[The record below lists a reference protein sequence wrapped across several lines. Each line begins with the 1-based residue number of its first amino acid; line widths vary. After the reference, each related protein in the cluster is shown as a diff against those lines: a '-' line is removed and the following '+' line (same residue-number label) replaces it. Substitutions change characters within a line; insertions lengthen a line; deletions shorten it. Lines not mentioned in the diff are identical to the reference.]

1 MREAQ
6 KSRQAA
12 TVILLRPA
20 EPSGFEVFL
29 THRPDEM
36 AFLGGTYC
44 FPGGAVRKDDC
55 AAAMLRLC
63 YGLSPADARRRIGA
77 HLSASEALGFW
88 IAGVRELFEE
98 TGVLLA
104 VDHSGRPW
112 RPAQERG
119 HNLFDKHAA
128 LLQETLSFRSLLEN
142 EKLVCDASRLVYFSH
157 WQTPEQS
164 SIRFDTRFFLA
175 VLPENQTALPASP
188 EVAHSFW
195 VTPDRALEL
204 FAKNELPL
212 IFPTFASLRTLADF
226 DSLEAVMREYSFSF
240 VQPSPKGT
248 HRTMTLRP

>member
-1 MREAQ
+1 MRDP
-6 KSRQAA
+6 KKPRRAA

-20 EPSGFEVFL
+20 EPNGFEIFL
-29 THRPDEM
+29 TRRPEEM
-36 AFLGGTYC
+36 AFLGGMYG

-55 AAAMLRLC
+55 VAPMLRLC
-63 YGLSPADARRRIGA
+63 YGLSPADARMLIGA
-77 HLSASEALGFW
+77 HLSPSEALGFW
-88 IAGVRELFEE
+88 IAAVRELFEE

-104 VDHSGRPW
+104 VDHSGQPW
-112 RPAQERG
+112 PAAPERR

-128 LLQETLSFRSLLEN
+128 LLQETLSFRSLLES
-142 EKLVCDASRLVYFSH
+142 EKLLCDASRLVHFSH

-175 VLPENQTALPASP
+175 ALPENQTPLPASP

-195 VTPDRALEL
+195 VTPDRGLEL
-204 FAKNELPL
+204 FAENELAL

-240 VQPSPKGT
+240 VQPDQKE
-248 HRTMTLRP
+248 RTRR

>member
-1 MREAQ
+1 MREPQ

-20 EPSGFEVFL
+20 EPNGFEVFL
-29 THRPDEM
+29 TRRPDEM
-36 AFLGGTYC
+36 AFLGGMYC

-63 YGLSPADARRRIGA
+63 HGLSPADARRIIGA
-77 HLSASEALGFW
+77 HFSPPDALALW

-98 TGVLLA
+98 SGILLA
-104 VDHSGRPW
+104 VDHSGQPW
-112 RPAQERG
+112 AATQNRRRYLA
-119 HNLFDKHAA
+119 DKYAA
-128 LLQETLSFRSLLEN
+128 LLKEALTFRSLLEG
-142 EKLVCDASRLVYFSH
+142 EELLCDVSRLIYFSH

-175 VLPENQTALPASP
+175 ALPEDQTPLPASP
-188 EVAHSFW
+188 EVADSLW
-195 VTPDRALEL
+195 ITPDRALEL

-226 DSLEAVMREYSFSF
+226 DSLEGVLREYSS
-240 VQPSPKGT
+240 
-248 HRTMTLRP
+248 TLGLVKN